1 MALNITDATCWY
13 GLAQT
18 EDGCVRTLAS
28 YDPDAYLRSQTIYC
42 ALGAVSV
49 VASGIMYWR
58 AVKYEGSPLQNY
70 CFLLCA
76 YASVTVI
83 IRGADPSS
91 YGHIFPRPVTGWLA
105 DSCTAALYSVYI
117 LALGYW
123 ALIIQRGAAVVD
135 KPARLKCLESLAIA
149 FVWAFYAA
157 YDMSLFAF
165 KGFQPLWMVYM
176 QLVISAC
183 ILGVISTT
191 FLVYGLRVLSRLQAY
206 EREAK
211 LRMSSVLYERM
222 IPNESFNL
230 AVSSDDGGVP
240 IVPEPTFARRRPH
253 EGHATKIK
261 KILLVAE
268 SVSLVVMAGQLYM
281 AVQRASNAPVELSC
295 ANGSLC
301 DTVKSSISL
310 LHLFQCACVWV
321 LLWTFRGMKKKNT
334 VPHPIV

>member
-1 MALNITDATCWY
+1 MGLNVTDATCWY

-18 EDGCVRTLAS
+18 EDGCVQTLAS
-28 YDPDAYLRSQTIYC
+28 YNPDAYLRSQTVYC
-42 ALGAVSV
+42 VLGAVSV

-58 AVKYEGSPLQNY
+58 AVKYDGSPLQNY
-70 CFLLCA
+70 CFILCA

-83 IRGADPSS
+83 VRGADPSS
-91 YGHIFPRPVTGWLA
+91 YGHIIPRPIMGWLA

-123 ALIIQRGAAVVD
+123 ALIIQRGAAVVE
-135 KPARLKCLESLAIA
+135 KPAKLRCLEFSAIT
-149 FVWAFYAA
+149 FIWTFYTA

-176 QLVISAC
+176 QLVMSAC
-183 ILGVISTT
+183 ILGAISTT

-211 LRMSSVLYERM
+211 LRMSSAMCEQML
-222 IPNESFNL
+222 PNESFNL
-230 AVSSDDGGVP
+230 ALIGDDGGIP
-240 IVPEPTFARRRPH
+240 IVPEPRFARRQPK

-281 AVQRASNAPVELSC
+281 AVVRASSTPVELSC
-295 ANGSLC
+295 ANGTLC
-301 DTVKSSISL
+301 DTVKSSVSL
-310 LHLFQCACVWV
+310 LHLFQCACVWI
-321 LLWTFRGMKKKNT
+321 LLWTFRGMKKKT
-334 VPHPIV
+334 VVPRLIV